1 MDWTQFNWVDWAF
14 AAVLVYGAVMGLVR
28 GLSSELA
35 TLIGMVVAVIVTRLF
50 YEPVSF
56 WVCER
61 WGWNEQITR
70 LFAVVLLALLA
81 LYGMRLLRIALGAMM
96 TFSFKG
102 LVERGGGLLA
112 GFFRLGVIAL
122 VLLLA
127 ASFVPSSTLQRAVMY
142 DSAVGRQALPLL
154 VAKYNE
160 LAAKAAMLPA
170 EIPIGVEPQAILP
183 PLPDDGQG
191 FLQAEPAFPADA
203 E

>member
-14 AAVLVYGAVMGLVR
+14 CAALLYGAALGAVR
-28 GLSSELA
+28 GLSHELA
-35 TLIGMVVAVIVTRLF
+35 TLVGMVAAVIVTRLF

-56 WVCER
+56 WICAR
-61 WGWNEQITR
+61 WGWNEEVTR

-96 TFSFKG
+96 TFAFKG
-102 LVERGGGLLA
+102 LVERIGGLLA
-112 GFFRLGVIAL
+112 GFVRLGVIGL

-127 ASFVPSSTLQRAVMY
+127 ASFVPSAWLQRAVML
-142 DSAVGRQALPLL
+142 DSTVGRQALPLL

-160 LAAKAAMLPA
+160 VAAKAAMIPA
-170 EIPIGVEPQAILP
+170 EIPVGVQLPQAVMP
-183 PLPDDGQG
+183 PLPDEGAD
-191 FLQAEPAFPADA
+191 LFPAAPLFPAA

>member
-56 WVCER
+56 WVCAR

-142 DSAVGRQALPLL
+142 DSETGRTVLPYL
-154 VAKYNE
+154 VKEYNAMAE
-160 LAAKAAMLPA
+160 KAAL
-170 EIPIGVEPQAILP
+170 
-183 PLPDDGQG
+183 
-191 FLQAEPAFPADA
+191 LQAEVPVGVELPQVVMPPEQADKMPIKG
-203 E
+203 EPLWGPEE